1 MTSDDS
7 SMNYSEGNLRPTPAS
22 DYKATRGTI
31 GIPTSGKWYFE
42 ARVITG
48 GGGNVQ
54 DQMIGVATAS
64 NVLTG
69 SSPYPQSFTYGV
81 GYVGSGQIN
90 RAGSANQTSLTA
102 FSAGTILG
110 VAVNVD
116 DNEVQFYLN
125 GSAVGTAK
133 QLVSTSE
140 PNFPMFVGATNRSSQ
155 FNFGQDSTFAGA
167 ISAGGNADVNNN
179 GDFAYAP
186 PSGHLAL
193 CTSNLP
199 NPAIDPNSDENPTDH
214 FNTVLYAGTGS
225 TQSITG
231 IFQPDFVWI
240 KARDGAGGGRQ
251 HMLFDSIRGATKVLR
266 TNLTN
271 DEATVSTSL
280 TSFNSDGFTIGSDSD
295 VNTNGENFTS
305 WNWKA
310 GGSAVTNND
319 GSVSSTV
326 SANTKA
332 GFSIVQYEGLASGT
346 QTVGHGLNS
355 TPEIIIWKN
364 KDDTSSWVVYSPVI
378 GTGGFLLV
386 NSNNGTNTSDPT
398 NTFNGTSPTNSV
410 FTVGVNNAVGGNGET
425 IIAYCFHSIDG
436 YSKFGSYNGNATNYP
451 NGLFVYTGF
460 RPALVVIKAYG
471 TTSNWIVTDNKRAS
485 AFNGNTAR
493 QYWNVTAQETAYTSN
508 RNIELFSNGFMVH
521 GNSASDVA
529 NKINQNAGYIYLAFA
544 EQPFKYANAR

>member
-1 MTSDDS
+1 
-7 SMNYSEGNLRPTPAS
+7 
-22 DYKATRGTI
+22 
-31 GIPTSGKWYFE
+31 
-42 ARVITG
+42 
-48 GGGNVQ
+48 
-54 DQMIGVATAS
+54 
-64 NVLTG
+64 
-69 SSPYPQSFTYGV
+69 
-81 GYVGSGQIN
+81 
-90 RAGSANQTSLTA
+90 
-102 FSAGTILG
+102 
-110 VAVNVD
+110 
-116 DNEVQFYLN
+116 
-125 GSAVGTAK
+125 
-133 QLVSTSE
+133 
-140 PNFPMFVGATNRSSQ
+140 
-155 FNFGQDSTFAGA
+155 
-167 ISAGGNADVNNN
+167 
-179 GDFAYAP
+179 
-186 PSGHLAL
+186 
-193 CTSNLP
+193 
-199 NPAIDPNSDENPTDH
+199 
-214 FNTVLYAGTGS
+214 
-225 TQSITG
+225 
-231 IFQPDFVWI
+231 
-240 KARDGAGGGRQ
+240 
-251 HMLFDSIRGATKVLR
+251 MLFDSIRGATKVLR
-266 TNLTN
+266 TNLTK

-485 AFNGNTAR
+485 DFNGNTAR